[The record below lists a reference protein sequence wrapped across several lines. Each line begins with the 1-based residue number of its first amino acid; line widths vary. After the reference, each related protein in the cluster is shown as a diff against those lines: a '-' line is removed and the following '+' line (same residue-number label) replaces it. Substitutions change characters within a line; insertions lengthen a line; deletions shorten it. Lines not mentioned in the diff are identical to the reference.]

1 MRRRG
6 GNVTPAASGND
17 AARERRRTMTRHCEV
32 CGQTTGRES
41 GDVLCRQCAKE
52 RDGAGLRDELERI
65 KAHID
70 NQYRAIE
77 DAILKVEDPDDDEPV
92 PEIESLLENIADDA
106 ERTKAIADETR
117 EAFYHVA

>member
-1 MRRRG
+1 
-6 GNVTPAASGND
+6 
-17 AARERRRTMTRHCEV
+17 MTRKCEV
-32 CGQTTGRES
+32 CGQTTSRES
-41 GDVLCRQCAKE
+41 GDGLCRQCANE
-52 RDGAGLRDELERI
+52 GVENRAGLRDELERI

-77 DAILKVEDPDDDEPV
+77 DAIRATDDGVDADE
-92 PEIESLLENIADDA
+92 LLENIADDA

>member
-1 MRRRG
+1 
-6 GNVTPAASGND
+6 
-17 AARERRRTMTRHCEV
+17 MTRKCEA
-32 CGQTTGRES
+32 CGQTTSREG
-41 GDVLCRQCAKE
+41 GDGLCRQCANE
-52 RDGAGLRDELERI
+52 GVENRPGLRDELERI

-77 DAILKVEDPDDDEPV
+77 DAIRATDDGVDADE
-92 PEIESLLENIADDA
+92 LLENIADDA